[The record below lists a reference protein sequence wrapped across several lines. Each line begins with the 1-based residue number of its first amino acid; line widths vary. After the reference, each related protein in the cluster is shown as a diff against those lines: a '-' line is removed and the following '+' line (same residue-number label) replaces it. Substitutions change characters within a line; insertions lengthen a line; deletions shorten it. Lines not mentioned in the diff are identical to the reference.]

1 MAVRLRW
8 TSISLRSPQVPCLL
22 IHLCCHCLLSVEC
35 PLVSAFKKCVYL
47 FIDLFSQQLFI
58 VYIVCP
64 LDWPFLLPEINCPLH
79 LSSQGQSELT
89 TLPSRPYLQTLP
101 GAYLPLAQGVRV
113 PYFGVV
119 GIREKGHEGERQGH
133 SLLTIPDSW
142 AFSPPSALGRRSVG
156 LRSNYRKP
164 NQGI

>member
-35 PLVSAFKKCVYL
+35 PLASAFKKFVYL

-58 VYIVCP
+58 IYLVCP
-64 LDWPFLLPEINCPLH
+64 LDWPFLLPEINRPLH

-89 TLPSRPYLQTLP
+89 TLPSRPCLQTLP
-101 GAYLPLAQGVRV
+101 WAYLPLAQGLRV
-113 PYFGVV
+113 PYFGVF
-119 GIREKGHEGERQGH
+119 GIREKGHEGGRQGH
-133 SLLTIPDSW
+133 SLLTIPW
-142 AFSPPSALGRRSVG
+142 LLGLFPTISSGTEERGTEVK
-156 LRSNYRKP
+156 L
-164 NQGI
+164 